1 MNGEVEC
8 FTGGHIALGMLAI
21 LVLLAALLLIP
32 CIILVATGRLKAVST
47 ILPLDKDGHL
57 LYTCTHCS
65 KTTII
70 VVQFRHIHNLCGS
83 GVDHELININ
93 PKLGS

>member
-32 CIILVATGRLKAVST
+32 CIILVATGRLKAVSIT
-47 ILPLDKDGHL
+47 IKQRHSDYSYKRSFSSGIYIILMGALRIPRFETRLMSKGLQGL
-57 LYTCTHCS
+57 LIPC
-65 KTTII
+65 IM
-70 VVQFRHIHNLCGS
+70 N
-83 GVDHELININ
+83 
-93 PKLGS
+93 